1 MWQTDIIVLE
11 FTCWPPRQERLASS
25 LPHLLFIKVSSP
37 VFAHTHVFW
46 WARYVMSLSLRSKR
60 IVLCPCVDHVVV
72 VAAAMREK
80 CSSVSVRSP
89 CTRMFASSR
98 VDCYLVLPRFS
109 LPPAC
114 FSCGLSFF
122 FFSPYLPFDARRK
135 SVAAALSSWNGYRS
149 EICNYK
155 LCISLRL
162 DNDAVLASSVFFSA
176 HPRSAAFQGVF
187 GFVFFDLLFRGNR
200 RSPFAVFV
208 SW

>member
-1 MWQTDIIVLE
+1 MLLLHFDPAYDMWQTDIIVLE

-72 VAAAMREK
+72 MAAAMREK

-89 CTRMFASSR
+89 CTRMFASSG

-122 FFSPYLPFDARRK
+122 FFLTYLLTHAANPWLLHFPHGTAIGARF
-135 SVAAALSSWNGYRS
+135 A
-149 EICNYK
+149 ITNYAY
-155 LCISLRL
+155 LCVWITT
-162 DNDAVLASSVFFSA
+162 
-176 HPRSAAFQGVF
+176 QC
-187 GFVFFDLLFRGNR
+187 
-200 RSPFAVFV
+200 
-208 SW
+208 

>member
-122 FFSPYLPFDARRK
+122 FFFFPLPTFWRTPQIRGCCTF
-135 SVAAALSSWNGYRS
+135 LM
-149 EICNYK
+149 E
-155 LCISLRL
+155 RL
-162 DNDAVLASSVFFSA
+162 
-176 HPRSAAFQGVF
+176 
-187 GFVFFDLLFRGNR
+187 
-200 RSPFAVFV
+200 
-208 SW
+208 

>member
-1 MWQTDIIVLE
+1 
-11 FTCWPPRQERLASS
+11 
-25 LPHLLFIKVSSP
+25 
-37 VFAHTHVFW
+37 
-46 WARYVMSLSLRSKR
+46 
-60 IVLCPCVDHVVV
+60 
-72 VAAAMREK
+72 MREK

-122 FFSPYLPFDARRK
+122 FFFFFPYLPFDARRK

-200 RSPFAVFV
+200 RSIFVFPNCSFSQTV
-208 SW
+208 RRFRFVVALSRAPVHGPKSLRHAGSTRRLLLIET